1 MASAMLA
8 EVIAGMRAGGPDFSG
23 DPIKARADMEALLA
37 TMPADPALDYVEIE
51 LGGVP
56 TLAINSGPEG
66 AGALLYL
73 HGGAYVAG
81 SPQGYRGL
89 VAEVGKA
96 AGLPAFAPHYRLA
109 PEAPFPA
116 AVEDAVA
123 AYRAL
128 LDRGIPANR
137 IVIAGDSAGGG
148 LTLATLVKLREDGT
162 ALPAAGYLLSP
173 WADLSCTVDTM
184 QTKAADDPALDHTS
198 LLAMAALYLAG
209 QDADHPLA
217 SPINADLAG
226 LPPLL
231 VQVGSSEVLLGDA
244 LLVAA
249 RAGSAGTHVQ
259 LEVWPE
265 MIHVWQSM
273 HFLLPE
279 GRTALDGAGAF
290 LRARLRAR
298 P

>member
-1 MASAMLA
+1 MASAVLA
-8 EVIAGMRAGGPDFSG
+8 ELIAAMRGGGIDFSG
-23 DPIKARADMEALLA
+23 DPLKARADLETLLA
-37 TMPADPALDYVEIE
+37 TMPADEALTYVEIE

-56 TLAINSGPEG
+56 TLAINSGPDH

-96 AGLPAFAPHYRLA
+96 AGLPAYAPHYRLA
-109 PEAPFPA
+109 PEHAFPA

-128 LDRGIPANR
+128 LVRGIPASR

-148 LTLATLVKLREDGT
+148 LTLATLVKLRAEGT

-173 WADLSCTVDTM
+173 WADLACTVATM
-184 QTKAADDPALDHTS
+184 QSKAADDPSLDHTS

-217 SPINADLAG
+217 SPAHADLAG

-231 VQVGSSEVLLGDA
+231 VQVGSAEILLGDA
-244 LLVAA
+244 LLVAD
-249 RAGSAGTHVQ
+249 RAGHAGTHVQ

-265 MIHVWQSM
+265 MIHVWQSF

-279 GRTALDGAGAF
+279 GRAALDGAGAF
-290 LRARLRAR
+290 LRARLGVSA
-298 P
+298 